1 MFGNLTLA
9 KDDLQVLQIT
19 EFASMGLPLILFRL
33 SSSNELG
40 SFFMLLTVSA
50 KSKET
55 ILISANVLC
64 EKNIKFSGNSP
75 LATMLI

>member
-33 SSSNELG
+33 SSSNRNWI
-40 SFFMLLTVSA
+40 LTLFLQS
-50 KSKET
+50 
-55 ILISANVLC
+55 
-64 EKNIKFSGNSP
+64 
-75 LATMLI
+75 